1 MLRMGNFFDYIFVRG
16 IPLSFFFK
24 DLLLR
29 WTHFLHDY
37 RCPIPYVVVIIP
49 LTHKTVF
56 LILPPRKRKFSS
68 KEKMLNLAN
77 IILPVFIVIL
87 IGFFFGRARQIDM
100 SAVVDIAI
108 YIGLPALVFT
118 SMLEKSIVL
127 EDAIFGNEI

>member
-1 MLRMGNFFDYIFVRG
+1 
-16 IPLSFFFK
+16 
-24 DLLLR
+24 
-29 WTHFLHDY
+29 
-37 RCPIPYVVVIIP
+37 
-49 LTHKTVF
+49 
-56 LILPPRKRKFSS
+56 
-68 KEKMLNLAN
+68 MLNLAN